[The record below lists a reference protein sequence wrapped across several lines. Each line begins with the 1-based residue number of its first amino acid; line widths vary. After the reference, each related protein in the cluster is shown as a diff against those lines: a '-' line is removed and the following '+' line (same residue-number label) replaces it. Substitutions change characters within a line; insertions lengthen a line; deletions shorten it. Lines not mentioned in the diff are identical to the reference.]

1 MDMFY
6 IPDSNHKLL
15 QFLDD
20 RGANITPRN
29 GRLVDDPFLSGF
41 NLFSGALA
49 IKRTSFLKTL
59 ISVWAKNKTVHFLF
73 WKHLAK
79 TFVRLDIRDQYHQQK
94 HSKRNEKNNEQT
106 SHQPYNFKVVR
117 VLSWERISG
126 YPHHATSGN
135 SQPQTGIVKGQRWVV
150 KLRTPP

>member
-1 MDMFY
+1 MMDMFF

-20 RGANITPRN
+20 RGATLLKTNIAPRN

-59 ISVWAKNKTVHFLF
+59 ISV
-73 WKHLAK
+73 
-79 TFVRLDIRDQYHQQK
+79 
-94 HSKRNEKNNEQT
+94 
-106 SHQPYNFKVVR
+106 
-117 VLSWERISG
+117 
-126 YPHHATSGN
+126 
-135 SQPQTGIVKGQRWVV
+135 
-150 KLRTPP
+150 